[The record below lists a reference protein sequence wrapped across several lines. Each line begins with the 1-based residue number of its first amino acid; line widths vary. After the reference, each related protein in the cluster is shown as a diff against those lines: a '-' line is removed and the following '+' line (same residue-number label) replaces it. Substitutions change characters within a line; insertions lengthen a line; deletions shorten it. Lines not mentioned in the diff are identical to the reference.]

1 MSEIDIKVIL
11 VGDSAVGK
19 TSILKNYT
27 ENFFPEHHQSTV
39 GIDYKIKKFIMR
51 DFKIKMQIW
60 DTAGQ
65 ERFRS
70 VTKKYFRDANGI
82 LFVFDLA
89 NRKSFENIK
98 LWMKEPES
106 VNGNFKKLL
115 LGNKC
120 DLKDIRAVDKE
131 ELDNFSKEN
140 NIEIIETSAKV
151 NINISKSFERIV
163 ELIFEGKTDEQ
174 IKELYEIQSTTEL
187 GSILSN
193 KQNTKNMKRNSNAK
207 CC

>member
-11 VGDSAVGK
+11 VGDPAVGK

-27 ENFFPEHHQSTV
+27 ENFFPEHHQSTL

-65 ERFRS
+65 ERFMS
-70 VTKKYFRDANGI
+70 VTKKYFRDVNGV

-89 NRKSFENIK
+89 NRKSFESIN

-115 LGNKC
+115 LANKC
-120 DLKDIRAVDKE
+120 DLKDIRAVNKD

-140 NIEIIETSAKV
+140 NIEIIETSAKE

-174 IKELYEIQSTTEL
+174 IKELYEMKPTVEL
-187 GSILSN
+187 GSVFSN
-193 KQNTKNMKRNSNAK
+193 KQATKNMRRNSNAK